1 MHSSSDAD
9 NKGIVLRFRTS
20 RPGETFVVRADL
32 RQSPTNGPS
41 PRAREGKADL
51 FLHLWSFDRQ

>member
-32 RQSPTNGPS
+32 RQTDPALA
-41 PRAREGKADL
+41 RAGEGRFIFA
-51 FLHLWSFDRQ
+51 FMVI